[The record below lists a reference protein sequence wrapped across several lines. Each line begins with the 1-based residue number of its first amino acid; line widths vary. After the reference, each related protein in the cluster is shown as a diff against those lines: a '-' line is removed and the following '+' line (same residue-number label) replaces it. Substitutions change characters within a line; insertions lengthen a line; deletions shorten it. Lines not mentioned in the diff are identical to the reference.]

1 MKNVISFVFVLF
13 CCGGLDAK
21 PRVKVFPVSCARVW
35 KAVET
40 VANGKDYSSSMLD
53 DKRMKASLVTG
64 HGAWTGKRTMYLS
77 LQGSGDSCSVSVE
90 GIFSGLAHNDKGDL
104 FKRIEEGLLIG
115 NQENRQ

>member
-64 HGAWTGKRTMYLS
+64 HGEWTGKRTMYLC
-77 LQGSGDSCSVSVE
+77 LQESGDSSSVYAE
-90 GIFSGLAHNDKGDL
+90 GSITEHTHT
-104 FKRIEEGLLIG
+104 IQI
-115 NQENRQ
+115 